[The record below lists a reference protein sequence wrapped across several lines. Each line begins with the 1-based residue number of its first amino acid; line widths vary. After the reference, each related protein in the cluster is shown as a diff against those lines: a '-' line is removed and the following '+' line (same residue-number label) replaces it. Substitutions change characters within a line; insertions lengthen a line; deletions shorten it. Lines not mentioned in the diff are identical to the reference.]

1 MSDNEAA
8 STKPQA
14 SKFTPEEKA
23 AHAARVKEREAAKK
37 ERQRLK
43 KAKKAEERAA
53 AGAPESGGDAAPKKK
68 GKKRKAAP
76 APPPPAKPAGG
87 HKTYDA
93 TLLKKAKGDYDGP
106 LSPPYEVFLKYLPP
120 DATEAQVEAFFA
132 GCGALA
138 LKPKLM
144 RDHKTGRVIR
154 GFVRFADE
162 AGIRAALRRDLARLG
177 GRSVSVTVATTCGTM
192 QASGTHTPAMFEE
205 CVEALGVAWNPDGVY
220 VDGTFGRGG
229 HTRKILEKLG
239 PKGTLH
245 GFDMDPEAVAVG
257 EQLNKEDPRFVIHHA
272 PFSSMAAVLAG
283 VAVDGVLLDIG
294 ISSPQLDGG
303 RGFKPEVDGP
313 LDMRFDVRE
322 GVEDAMG
329 YLKRASRVEL
339 AAALEAYGGE
349 RPAAAR
355 RIADAVALAKKDG
368 SLSRMTTRPFADLVE
383 RAKGKEYQAMHPAK
397 MTFQALRIVVNR
409 EYLELER
416 GLAGALEVL
425 KEGCAVAVL
434 TWKHSECQVVV
445 DFQTENAVAAW
456 DAPLAQWH
464 AKFKAKHAK
473 NAAKCAVD
481 EAAVGCA
488 VDDARRPSDA
498 EIQRNSRSR
507 SALLHVTRKATG
519 PRLADLERVAA
530 ACLGW
535 DDHDR
540 RAPPHVRAAVLEP
553 QAE

>member
-1 MSDNEAA
+1 
-8 STKPQA
+8 
-14 SKFTPEEKA
+14 
-23 AHAARVKEREAAKK
+23 
-37 ERQRLK
+37 
-43 KAKKAEERAA
+43 
-53 AGAPESGGDAAPKKK
+53 
-68 GKKRKAAP
+68 
-76 APPPPAKPAGG
+76 
-87 HKTYDA
+87 
-93 TLLKKAKGDYDGP
+93 
-106 LSPPYEVFLKYLPP
+106 
-120 DATEAQVEAFFA
+120 
-132 GCGALA
+132 
-138 LKPKLM
+138 
-144 RDHKTGRVIR
+144 
-154 GFVRFADE
+154 
-162 AGIRAALRRDLARLG
+162 
-177 GRSVSVTVATTCGTM
+177 
-192 QASGTHTPAMFEE
+192 
-205 CVEALGVAWNPDGVY
+205 
-220 VDGTFGRGG
+220 
-229 HTRKILEKLG
+229 
-239 PKGTLH
+239 
-245 GFDMDPEAVAVG
+245 
-257 EQLNKEDPRFVIHHA
+257 
-272 PFSSMAAVLAG
+272 
-283 VAVDGVLLDIG
+283 
-294 ISSPQLDGG
+294 
-303 RGFKPEVDGP
+303 
-313 LDMRFDVRE
+313 
-322 GVEDAMG
+322 MG
-329 YLKRASRVEL
+329 YLRRASRVEL
-339 AAALEAYGGE
+339 AAALETYGGE

-368 SLSRMTTRPFADLVE
+368 SLARMTTRPFADLVE

-481 EAAVGCA
+481 EAAVACA

-553 QAE
+553 QA

>member
-1 MSDNEAA
+1 
-8 STKPQA
+8 
-14 SKFTPEEKA
+14 
-23 AHAARVKEREAAKK
+23 
-37 ERQRLK
+37 
-43 KAKKAEERAA
+43 
-53 AGAPESGGDAAPKKK
+53 
-68 GKKRKAAP
+68 
-76 APPPPAKPAGG
+76 
-87 HKTYDA
+87 
-93 TLLKKAKGDYDGP
+93 
-106 LSPPYEVFLKYLPP
+106 
-120 DATEAQVEAFFA
+120 
-132 GCGALA
+132 
-138 LKPKLM
+138 
-144 RDHKTGRVIR
+144 
-154 GFVRFADE
+154 
-162 AGIRAALRRDLARLG
+162 
-177 GRSVSVTVATTCGTM
+177 
-192 QASGTHTPAMFEE
+192 
-205 CVEALGVAWNPDGVY
+205 
-220 VDGTFGRGG
+220 
-229 HTRKILEKLG
+229 
-239 PKGTLH
+239 
-245 GFDMDPEAVAVG
+245 
-257 EQLNKEDPRFVIHHA
+257 
-272 PFSSMAAVLAG
+272 
-283 VAVDGVLLDIG
+283 
-294 ISSPQLDGG
+294 
-303 RGFKPEVDGP
+303 
-313 LDMRFDVRE
+313 
-322 GVEDAMG
+322 
-329 YLKRASRVEL
+329 
-339 AAALEAYGGE
+339 GGE

-481 EAAVGCA
+481 
-488 VDDARRPSDA
+488 DARRPADA

-535 DDHDR
+535 
-540 RAPPHVRAAVLEP
+540 
-553 QAE
+553 